1 MRPSVGTNS
10 FARRGLKMS
19 CLTLVPSMG
28 RDWPGPGPAAGL
40 LSCVAKK
47 VSKEGDPA
55 SAVGLR
61 PTSLRCS
68 RQAAGAELALRAQT
82 AAPEGPACHCAARRL
97 RRASR
102 DHRAFTDPAAEP
114 SLFKAWVSPR
124 FDYNEMFSKGSAS
137 DKSPFRTAEQRRARR
152 SSPGRLSERAKP
164 ASSAP
169 AAGVE
174 QRRAVVRV
182 SGRPV
187 WPGRLSCLLLWRRK
201 EVGRPPGRDPADE
214 GQAQATHDPVGT
226 RVGGG
231 SGE

>member
-137 DKSPFRTAEQRRARR
+137 DKSPFRTAEQRRA
-152 SSPGRLSERAKP
+152 
-164 ASSAP
+164 
-169 AAGVE
+169 
-174 QRRAVVRV
+174 VVRV